1 MKQTLGTLSSQD
13 ITQKLASSGLNLRTP
28 PFDCRIYTTIPD
40 VNEGLQLLYSDYPVS
55 NDAPYNDYHITLRQ
69 PASLRRFIRP
79 QVLFDFDG
87 QQPFFPLPYS
97 QAFPMFE
104 WGLNWCVSNHVNTY
118 LVLHSAVV
126 AKNDMAII
134 LPGEPGAGKST
145 LCAALVQSGFR
156 LLSDELT
163 LIFNNGESVM
173 PIPRP
178 VSLKNASID
187 VIKGFAPDAVFNKS
201 ALDTLKGTVAHMKP
215 PKSSVEQADTP
226 ATTRFVIF
234 PRYQPAASTSLSTLS
249 KTTSMMRLVEQSFNY
264 HILGET
270 GFNWLCNLVDRSD
283 CYAFE
288 YSNLDEAIRTFE
300 DLF

>member
-1 MKQTLGTLSSQD
+1 MNQTLGELSSQE
-13 ITQKLASSGLNLRTP
+13 IRHRLATSGLNLRTP
-28 PFDCRIYTTIPD
+28 PFNCRIHTKIPD
-40 VNEGLQLLYSDYPVS
+40 VSEGLQLLYSDYPVAD
-55 NDAPYNDYHITLRQ
+55 DAPYNDYHITLRQ
-69 PASLRRFIRP
+69 PASLRRLIRP

-87 QQPFFPLPYS
+87 RQPFFPLPYA

-126 AKNDMAII
+126 AKDDLAII

-163 LIFNNGESVM
+163 LIFDNGESVM
-173 PIPRP
+173 PVPRP

-187 VIKGFAPDAVFNKS
+187 VMKVFAPDAVFNKS

-215 PKSSVEQADTP
+215 PISSVEQADTP
-226 ATTRFVIF
+226 AAARFVIF
-234 PRYQPAASTSLSTLS
+234 PRYLAGATTSLSTLS

-270 GFNWLCNLVDRSD
+270 GFDWLCNLVDRSD
-283 CYAFE
+283 CYEFE

-300 DLF
+300 DIF